1 MIERHRSPCRAA
13 HRAVPLFFLAFLSL
27 SPAPLLA
34 QADRPVSQ
42 PTQPSLP
49 DTLVPPP
56 IQAALPAP
64 PTGVTGHDTP
74 NDPGESI
81 DIAWNPS
88 PDEAS
93 GRAKVL
99 GYIIERS
106 TDPAGPFEKVGQTVA
121 GTTELT
127 DNSTQDAV
135 GYYYRVRTLG
145 IGEADWP
152 ASEAAGPFQ
161 SKGQWFDVRKSSTL
175 LLTFL
180 FCLMVVILIHRARRG
195 AIFYIRPI
203 PGLSA
208 VDEAIGRA
216 TEMGRPILFVS
227 GLGTAADVAT
237 LAAFTLLGRVA
248 KKTAEYQTQ
257 VIVPCYDPIVMT
269 ISQEIVKSSYLD
281 AGRPELYRQDDIYFV
296 TQDQFPYT
304 AAVNGIMLRD
314 RPATNF
320 YIGKFYAESLV
331 LAETGNVAGSI
342 QIAGT
347 DEITQIPFFVAAC
360 DYTLI
365 GEELYAS
372 SAYLSQEPPLLGT
385 LKAQDYGK
393 AVGAILIVVGAAMAL
408 LNQHWFV
415 NFFRVE

>member
-1 MIERHRSPCRAA
+1 MIERYPSSSRAA
-13 HRAVPLFFLAFLSL
+13 PRAALLLLLIFTADP
-27 SPAPLLA
+27 PAILHAAESDIPTG
-34 QADRPVSQ
+34 Q
-42 PTQPSLP
+42 P
-49 DTLVPPP
+49 
-56 IQAALPAP
+56 AAVVLPAP
-64 PTGVTGHDTP
+64 PIGITGGDTP

-81 DIAWNPS
+81 DVAWTAS
-88 PDEAS
+88 SDETS
-93 GRAKVL
+93 GRVTVI
-99 GYIIERS
+99 GYIVERA
-106 TDPAGPFEKVGQTVA
+106 TAPDGPFEKVGQTVIGSPA
-121 GTTELT
+121 FT
-127 DNSTQDAV
+127 DNATKD
-135 GYYYRVRTLG
+135 GTRYYYRIRTMG
-145 IGEADWP
+145 IGEGDWP
-152 ASEAAGPFQ
+152 ASEVAGPFV
-161 SKGQWFDVRKSSTL
+161 SKGQWFDLRKSSTL

-180 FCLMVVILIHRARRG
+180 FCAMVVILIHMARRG
-195 AIFYIRPI
+195 TVFYIRPI

-257 VIVPCYDPIVMT
+257 VLVPCYDPIVMT

-281 AGRPELYRQDDIYFV
+281 AGRPELYRQDDIFFV

-385 LKAQDYGK
+385 LKAQDFGK
-393 AVGAILIVVGAAMAL
+393 AVAAILIVVGAAMAL
-408 LNQHWFV
+408 MNQLWFV